1 MENKNVFAN
10 ENVKLR
16 LINLE
21 YAYKEKFA
29 SNNPEK
35 VKKPRKSLKLKYGGS
50 IKKKLTRSFLK
61 K

>member
-1 MENKNVFAN
+1 MANYNIFSN

-21 YAYKEKFA
+21 YDYK
-29 SNNPEK
+29 
-35 VKKPRKSLKLKYGGS
+35 KSLHQT
-50 IKKKLTRSFLK
+50 ILK